1 VTDYPRVS
9 LAPGYTIT
17 HHPHAFIEII
27 PMSPAIPRRVSIG
40 FSLGFAILA
49 VNALIAYQTIISLR
63 EATRSVEDGL
73 QVVELL
79 RSVSSAVADSEAGQR
94 SYIITQRK
102 EYLEDSSEMLRVAD
116 RRLNDIRTLVINHPV
131 ELEQIGSLQSS
142 IAARTAAFEH
152 ALELL
157 KNGDSRATLKAIST
171 EESRRNVD
179 DTYELLRQFKAK
191 QGQLFTQRT
200 RQVQEHSRFSL
211 ATQYIATF
219 FGLAFLGLIY
229 YLVYREITVRR
240 QAEEKLKIVATH
252 DPLTALPNRTLLH
265 ERLSHAL
272 AKAQCHGR
280 PLAVLV
286 VDLDRFKHVNDTLGH
301 EAGDTLLQVAARRLH
316 DCLRETDTMARQ
328 GGDEFVVLMDELS
341 DRDPITRAS
350 QRILDAMVEP
360 FLIEGQEIHVTASI
374 GISVYPE
381 DGRTLLRNA
390 DIALYRAKGKGGN
403 SYQFYS
409 AQIDNYSRVR
419 LALESGLRRAL
430 ERDELRLH
438 YQPKVHLAAGHIC
451 GMEALLRWRHPQ
463 MGLIAPDQFIPL
475 AEESGL
481 IRPIGA
487 WVLKTACTQNRQWQ
501 RQGVRRFPVAVNL
514 SPRQFAEESLLDD
527 VKSALADSGL
537 EGSDLELEITESMVM
552 NDPEQA
558 VNTLRGL
565 KALGIR
571 VAIDDFGTGYSSLA
585 YLKRFPIDSVK
596 VDRSFIEDIPQD
608 ADSMAIAQAIIAM
621 AHSLRL
627 KVVAEGVETEAQVT
641 FLRGEGCDEI
651 QGHYF
656 SAARAASEISGI
668 MGKTLRRGTTVFLS
682 ERRRRASA

>member
-1 VTDYPRVS
+1 
-9 LAPGYTIT
+9 
-17 HHPHAFIEII
+17 
-27 PMSPAIPRRVSIG
+27 MNPAIPRRVIIG

-79 RSVSSAVADSEAGQR
+79 RSVSAAVADSEAGQR
-94 SYIITQRK
+94 SYIISEK
-102 EYLEDSSEMLRVAD
+102 EQYLEDSGELLRVAD
-116 RRLNDIRTLVINHPV
+116 RRLNAIRPLIGNDAVG
-131 ELEQIGSLQSS
+131 LEKIGSLQSS
-142 IAARTAAFEH
+142 IAARTAEFEH

-157 KNGDSRATLKAIST
+157 KYGDRRAALKAIST
-171 EESRRNVD
+171 EESRRNLD
-179 DTYELLRQFKAK
+179 DTYELFRQFRVK
-191 QGQLFTQRT
+191 QGEQFIQRT

-211 ATQYIATF
+211 ATQSIATF
-219 FGLAFLGLIY
+219 FGLVFLGLIY

-240 QAEEKLKIVATH
+240 QTEEKLKIVATH
-252 DPLTALPNRTLLH
+252 DPLTELPNRTLLH

-272 AKAQCHGR
+272 ARAQRHGR
-280 PLAVLV
+280 PLAVLL
-286 VDLDRFKHVNDTLGH
+286 VDLDRFKHVNDTLGP
-301 EAGDTLLQVAARRLH
+301 EAGDTLLQAAARRFYN
-316 DCLRETDTMARQ
+316 CLRETDTMARQ

-341 DRDPITRAS
+341 DRQPITRVS

-374 GISVYPE
+374 GITVYPD

-403 SYQFYS
+403 NYQFYS
-409 AQIDNYSRVR
+409 AQIDNYSRER
-419 LALESGLRRAL
+419 LTLESGLRRAL

-438 YQPKVHLAAGHIC
+438 YQPKVDLAAGHIC
-451 GMEALLRWRHPQ
+451 GMEALLRWQHPQ
-463 MGLIAPDQFIPL
+463 MGLVAPDRFIAI

-487 WVLKTACTQNRQWQ
+487 WVLKTACMQNRAWQ
-501 RQGVRRFPVAVNL
+501 RQGMRRFPVAVNL

-527 VKSALADSGL
+527 IKSALADSGL
-537 EGSDLELEITESMVM
+537 EPSDLELEITESMVM

-558 VNTLRGL
+558 VNTLRRL
-565 KALGIR
+565 KDLGMRI
-571 VAIDDFGTGYSSLA
+571 AIDDFGTGYSSLA
-585 YLKRFPIDSVK
+585 YLKRFPVDCVK
-596 VDRSFIEDIPQD
+596 VDRSFVEDIPQD
-608 ADSMAIAQAIIAM
+608 VDSMAIAKAIIAM

-627 KVVAEGVETEAQVT
+627 KVVAEGVESEEQVS
-641 FLRGEGCDEI
+641 FLRGERCDEI

-656 SAARAASEISGI
+656 SAARAAGEIPGI
-668 MGKTLRRGTTVFLS
+668 MRNTLRRGSTVVLA
-682 ERRRRASA
+682 ERRLRALA

>member
-1 VTDYPRVS
+1 
-9 LAPGYTIT
+9 
-17 HHPHAFIEII
+17 
-27 PMSPAIPRRVSIG
+27 MSPAIPRRVIIG
-40 FSLGFAILA
+40 FGLGLAILA

-79 RSVSSAVADSEAGQR
+79 RSAGSAVADSEAGQR

-102 EYLEDSSEMLRVAD
+102 EHLEDASEMLRVAD
-116 RRLNDIRTLVINHPV
+116 RRLSDIRTLMVNHPV
-131 ELEQIGSLQSS
+131 ELEQIGLLQSS
-142 IAARTAAFEH
+142 IVARTAAFEH

-157 KNGDSRATLKAIST
+157 ENGDRRATLKAIST
-171 EESRRNVD
+171 EESRRNLD
-179 DTYELLRQFKAK
+179 DIYERFRQFRAK
-191 QGQLFTQRT
+191 QGELFTQRT
-200 RQVQEHSRFSL
+200 QQVQEHSRFSL
-211 ATQYIATF
+211 ATQYIATS
-219 FGLAFLGLIY
+219 FGLVFLGLIY
-229 YLVYREITVRR
+229 YLIYREIRGRR

-272 AKAQCHGR
+272 AKAQCHGK
-280 PLAVLV
+280 PLAILL

-301 EAGDTLLQVAARRLH
+301 EAGDTLLQVAARRFY

-341 DRDPITRAS
+341 DREPITRVS
-350 QRILDAMVEP
+350 QRILDAMLEP
-360 FLIEGQEIHVTASI
+360 FVIEGQEIHVTASI
-374 GISVYPE
+374 GISVYPD

-430 ERDELRLH
+430 ERDELKLH
-438 YQPKVHLAAGHIC
+438 YQPKVDLASGRIC

-463 MGLIAPDQFIPL
+463 MGLVAPDQFIPI

-487 WVLKTACTQNRQWQ
+487 WVLKTACTQNRRWQ
-501 RQGVRRFPVAVNL
+501 RQGVLRFPVAVNL
-514 SPRQFAEESLLDD
+514 SPRQFADESLLDD

-608 ADSMAIAQAIIAM
+608 VDSMAIAQAIIAM

-641 FLRGEGCDEI
+641 FLRNEGCDEI

-656 SAARAASEISGI
+656 SAACAASEISGI
-668 MGKTLRRGTTVFLS
+668 MGKILRRGTTVFLA